1 MFKKEKFFP
10 FVNQCSLHTSLKVKV
25 NNVRLEFFPPN
36 CTNLIQPLNL
46 GVIQSFK
53 FAFRTQFVPK
63 ALCMLKND
71 KLEDASKCKINVIE
85 AMQIILSSWNSITN
99 VCLKNALHKAEFQ
112 VNQLVDEPIEN
123 ALNDIFMLNVTM
135 MCLQLKLKKC
145 PTSPATLQDDD
156 NESNKVEEQTVLS
169 SFQKAL
175 TGLEML

>member
-1 MFKKEKFFP
+1 
-10 FVNQCSLHTSLKVKV
+10 
-25 NNVRLEFFPPN
+25 
-36 CTNLIQPLNL
+36 
-46 GVIQSFK
+46 
-53 FAFRTQFVPK
+53 
-63 ALCMLKND
+63 MLKND